1 MRDSEHQGHEWLA
14 FTFQTQEYQM
24 NQEEYNEIFENSEKI
39 VMIAYNPSAKE
50 ILIFA
55 QWND

>member
-1 MRDSEHQGHEWLA
+1 
-14 FTFQTQEYQM
+14 M
-24 NQEEYNEIFENSEKI
+24 NQEEYNEIFEHSEKI
-39 VMIAYNPSAKE
+39 VNDAYNPSAKE